1 VTDLV
6 LVEREGPVARL
17 MLNRPEQ
24 RNAVSTGMIEQL
36 TVAFRDLSA
45 DPEIRVV
52 ILAGAGSDFCAG
64 ADVEELAAARE
75 GADGLDYG
83 SSFEAALRAIEES
96 TVPVIARVQGA
107 ALGAGC
113 QLTVACDLA
122 VASEDA
128 RLGIPSSRLGILITF
143 ENVQRLVLALG
154 AKRAGEM
161 LFTGWAWSGSEAAA
175 YGLVNRATP
184 ASELDAE
191 VDRVAG
197 VIAEAAPLSVRGSKT
212 GIAVVRGKLSVERS
226 READRVAVFD
236 RMAAAA
242 LASRDL
248 AEGIAAFRQRRRPEF
263 EGR

>member
-1 VTDLV
+1 MTDLV

-122 VASEDA
+122 VASED
-128 RLGIPSSRLGILITF
+128 PSSRLGILITF

-226 READRVAVFD
+226 REAERVAVFD